1 MYCESLWNDVV
12 IQQGVFN
19 RLKITYY
26 IATSMNNSRIH
37 QVSNFSDS
45 QFLEKMQKLI
55 CKLPKH
61 FANCKLWTANSNPD
75 QPSVFVS

>member
-26 IATSMNNSRIH
+26 IATSMNNSKIH
-37 QVSNFSDS
+37 KVSNFRKNAKTYL
-45 QFLEKMQKLI
+45 QTAKTFRKLQI
-55 CKLPKH
+55 V
-61 FANCKLWTANSNPD
+61 NG
-75 QPSVFVS
+75 